1 MDRHIEIFVSHLAG
15 VRGASAHT
23 IKAYAEDLAQFA
35 RFAEEARGVQEAG
48 AVDAA
53 DVRAFLAHL
62 ASERGLARTT
72 IARKAAAIRA
82 FFRFLA
88 RRGIVAGNPAQAV
101 SAPRKRETLPRFLPE
116 EGVALL
122 LLAPDATRPDG
133 LRDRAILEVLYA
145 SGMRAGELVA
155 LDVDD
160 VAFTDE
166 GEGEARVRRGKGNKE
181 RVALLGRAA
190 VDALND
196 YLTNGR
202 PTLAG
207 RGKRA
212 TTALFL
218 NKLGGRL
225 SDRGVRR
232 LFDKYC
238 EQAGA
243 AIKATPHMLRHSFAT
258 HLLDRGA
265 DLRVV
270 QELLGHADLS
280 TTQVYTHVTTAR
292 LKDTYT
298 RAHPRAEGD

>member
-1 MDRHIEIFVSHLAG
+1 MDRHIETFVSHLAG

-35 RFAEEARGVQEAG
+35 RFAEEARGVRDAG

-62 ASERGLARTT
+62 SAERGLARTT
-72 IARKAAAIRA
+72 IARKSAAIRA

-88 RRGIVAGNPAQAV
+88 RRGIVGGNPAQAV
-101 SAPRKRETLPRFLPE
+101 SAPRKQETLPRFLPE

-122 LLAPDATRPDG
+122 LQAPDTTRPDG

-155 LDVDD
+155 LDVED

-166 GEGEARVRRGKGNKE
+166 GEGETRVRRGKGNKE
-181 RVALLGRAA
+181 RIALLGRVA
-190 VDALND
+190 VEALGD
-196 YLTNGR
+196 YLANGR
-202 PTLAG
+202 PVLAG

-212 TTALFL
+212 TGALFL

-232 LFDKYC
+232 IFDKYC
-238 EQAGA
+238 EQVGA
-243 AIKATPHMLRHSFAT
+243 ATKATPHMLRHSFAT

-292 LKDTYT
+292 LKDAYA
-298 RAHPRAEGD
+298 RAHPRANED